1 MRCTE
6 NCNACSQHGSTE
18 GPDAPHDNAR
28 PHGTQP
34 ALQKLNELGYNVLPH
49 PVYSPDLSPTNY
61 QFFNILTPFCK
72 ENTSTTNSMQKMLSK
87 SSSNPKVWIF
97 MLQEKTNLFLIGKN
111 VVIVIVPI
119 LFNKDV
125 FEPSYSDLKFM
136 VWNSNYFITNLNSIC
151 C

>member
-6 NCNACSQHGSTE
+6 NCNACSQHESTE
-18 GPDAPHDNAR
+18 GPDSSHDNAR

-34 ALQKLNELGYNVLPH
+34 ALQKLNELGYNVLLH

-72 ENTSTTNSMQKMLSK
+72 ENFHNQQHAENAFQEFIK
-87 SSSNPKVWIF
+87 SQGMDFYATGI
-97 MLQEKTNLFLIGKN
+97 NLFPIGKN

-119 LFNKDV
+119 LFNEDV
-125 FEPSYSDLKFM
+125 FEPSYNDLKFM
-136 VWNSNYFITNLNSIC
+136 V
-151 C
+151 